1 MYIHRAYLFNVVKWP
16 KPPVSVEYVLS
27 LFYRPEA
34 MLVKKIT
41 FRSPLEQTNPAKCH
55 RFNPHV
61 LPRLTLLFFYGLV
74 PRDPNDVG
82 YI

>member
-41 FRSPLEQTNPAKCH
+41 FRSPFRANKPSKVSQ
-55 RFNPHV
+55 
-61 LPRLTLLFFYGLV
+61 
-74 PRDPNDVG
+74 
-82 YI
+82 I